1 MRKFDGSSLSI
12 SNVTGGFDASAV
24 TGFDA
29 SAVTGVT
36 AVSDGASLLEIMEK
50 RCLSFDST
58 IERSSA
64 NVTLR
69 DLRLRFCS

>member
-1 MRKFDGSSLSI
+1 MRKFDGSSLSV
-12 SNVTGGFDASAV
+12 SNVTGD
-24 TGFDA
+24 FDA
-29 SAVTGVT
+29 SAVTGVS
-36 AVSDGASLLEIMEK
+36 AVSDGASLLGIMEK